1 MFSYSFTL
9 TSWKKT
15 TVTERER
22 PQYLVDIGAHTE
34 VGEEKEKEIQEKGS
48 TEQVGLPPQIFI
60 MSCQSFL
67 SAQQLSSALIP
78 PNLPH
83 SSLLSLF

>member
-9 TSWKKT
+9 TSWKKKN

-34 VGEEKEKEIQEKGS
+34 VGEEKEKEIQEK
-48 TEQVGLPPQIFI
+48 VRLNK
-60 MSCQSFL
+60 L
-67 SAQQLSSALIP
+67 D
-78 PNLPH
+78 
-83 SSLLSLF
+83 SLLRFS